1 MIDVA
6 DRSDTDELG
15 IPILATPVN
24 ASIRKRTA
32 ITDAA
37 LAEFMQRGYTGAS
50 VDTIA
55 ARANVSKPTIYSHFG
70 NKERLFLAVIGG
82 YLRDSYTELGF
93 RADRIADAP
102 NLRVTLID
110 FLRAWIGIV
119 LREDI
124 MTLRRLVIGE
134 VDRFPQLGQVWAQIT
149 AANDACLMRAFEDLF
164 ARGTLDI
171 ARPRRAVRQLISM
184 TVGAAQLVR
193 TFRPA
198 YEFEEGELEDLI
210 QSGVDVFL
218 TAYTGPET
226 A

>member
-1 MIDVA
+1 VIDVA
-6 DRSDTDELG
+6 DRSDTDEFG

-24 ASIRKRTA
+24 SSIRKRTA

-37 LAEFMQRGYTGAS
+37 LAEFMRRGYTGAS

-55 ARANVSKPTIYSHFG
+55 ARASVSKPTIYSHFG
-70 NKERLFLAVIGG
+70 TKERLFLAVIGG
-82 YLRDSYTELGF
+82 YLRDSYADLVF

-102 NLRVTLID
+102 DLRATLID
-110 FLRAWIGIV
+110 FLGTWTGIV
-119 LREDI
+119 LGDDL

-134 VDRFPQLGQVWAQIT
+134 VDRFPQLGQVWAQINV
-149 AANDACLMRAFEDLF
+149 ANDENLLRAFEDLF

-171 ARPRRAVRQLISM
+171 THPRRAVRQLIAM

-198 YEFEEGELEDLI
+198 YEFADGELEDLI

-218 TAYTGPET
+218 TVYSGPT
-226 A
+226 T